1 MNFSDRETV
10 LLAAVAALVG
20 TFGGVAGLGVIALIG
35 ITAYATTKFNASRT
49 PAAKRARTL
58 AVKKQAK
65 DG

>member
-10 LLAAVAALVG
+10 LLATVTALVG
-20 TFGGVAGLGVIALIG
+20 TFGGPVGLGVIALVG
-35 ITAYATTKFNASRT
+35 STAYATTKFNASRT

-58 AVKKQAK
+58 AKKKQPK

>member
-10 LLAAVAALVG
+10 LLATVTALVG
-20 TFGGVAGLGVIALIG
+20 AFGGAVGLGVIALVG
-35 ITAYATTKFNASRT
+35 FTAYATTKFNASRT

-58 AVKKQAK
+58 AEKKQSE